1 MLKVLF
7 YFLQIFIF
15 FVSLKPTG
23 AQSIKVEPQ
32 IPCKDD
38 ISTNLYKANRPF
50 SVRVWKREQ
59 IPNWVPPH
67 CLGWKPAKFD
77 FLIYSVGRFNGVD
90 DIRTVSQRVIAFSK
104 LKNIVYWSVTNNE
117 WRFLFDDA
125 ATLSNSNTNLR
136 RKDFTAKN
144 VQSGAVFYYV
154 QDENT
159 ILGPVI
165 FRMTIRERSKNSLV
179 FSSVNISPFRVAF
192 LNAVEPGR
200 FEQYYMIRRESA
212 DTWLYFSLVRS
223 KMNYTF
229 LTPSRLS
236 SFNRAAAYFH
246 HVAGISYKK
255 NQFTPN
261 NENE

>member
-104 LKNIVYWSVTNNE
+104 LCFFSKCHYQIIRHFPDCLPKSLQV
-117 WRFLFDDA
+117 DA
-125 ATLSNSNTNLR
+125 
-136 RKDFTAKN
+136 
-144 VQSGAVFYYV
+144 
-154 QDENT
+154 
-159 ILGPVI
+159 
-165 FRMTIRERSKNSLV
+165 
-179 FSSVNISPFRVAF
+179 
-192 LNAVEPGR
+192 
-200 FEQYYMIRRESA
+200 
-212 DTWLYFSLVRS
+212 
-223 KMNYTF
+223 
-229 LTPSRLS
+229 
-236 SFNRAAAYFH
+236 
-246 HVAGISYKK
+246 
-255 NQFTPN
+255 
-261 NENE
+261 